1 MFQWEI
7 KSNGLFHWKFFGKKG
22 IITSTMFHDE
32 IRGFFQPCLLLQ
44 ILEPIKLSQK
54 KSQLCVNGTRSSRSI
69 LFEEKL
75 YCYFRSK
82 ILTAFSKQMEMKIN
96 VCYDRQ
102 TLIHKSGS
110 HGRIKE
116 GVVGGGGGGG
126 DHATLFR
133 GCFRNFFTGN
143 HLSSGIVQSPQDCSW
158 SEVTLSPKFVS
169 APSL

>member
-1 MFQWEI
+1 
-7 KSNGLFHWKFFGKKG
+7 
-22 IITSTMFHDE
+22 MFHDE
-32 IRGFFQPCLLLQ
+32 IRGFFQPCLMLQ

-54 KSQLCVNGTRSSRSI
+54 KSQLCVNGTRSSSSI

-102 TLIHKSGS
+102 TLIHKFGS

-116 GVVGGGGGGG
+116 GVVVVVGRGGE
-126 DHATLFR
+126 HATLFR
-133 GCFRNFFTGN
+133 GCFRNFLN
-143 HLSSGIVQSPQDCSW
+143 
-158 SEVTLSPKFVS
+158 VTIFRVALCIHPKTVHGARLHSRQNLFS